1 MAEATSKPHPP
12 KDGLVRAARPG
23 LEIRDAADG
32 DKMPTLYGHL
42 LRFNE
47 PTKIDS
53 IFEGT
58 FIERIAP
65 GAAKRTLKN
74 NSGSIKILFNHGH
87 DPHIGEKALAPPT
100 LTEDDEGVAYEGEM
114 FDTSYNRDLVP
125 GLEAGQYGSSFKFRV
140 VKETFDEEPEK
151 SADNPD
157 GLPERT
163 IEELQLYE
171 GGPVTFPAYEG
182 AESGVRSRSLTD
194 RMFIEGLKQ
203 DPSRAS
209 ELDEVFVAWVG
220 HNAERVRGILDA
232 PAGDA
237 GGNESAERKAIP
249 YAKTGT
255 VDSAWD
261 GSATKADIPSDATE
275 SDLRGFFAWVDP
287 DGDPT
292 TKTAYKFIHHEVSDG
307 KAGDANVPA
316 CQSGIGVLN
325 GARTGTTIP
334 DADRQG
340 VYDHLAHHLKDAG
353 EEPAPLRSRSELD
366 EDSPEGTPQA
376 SEEASTEASDDARAD
391 ALPGPEAAPHSAD
404 GTRATGSRPTPPW
417 RQSQKKAPP
426 WRGEKRS

>member
-23 LEIRDAADG
+23 LEIRAAADG
-32 DKMPTLYGHL
+32 AKMPTLYGHL
-42 LRFNE
+42 LRFDE
-47 PTKIDS
+47 PTRIDS

-140 VKETFDEEPEK
+140 IKETFDEEPEK
-151 SADNPD
+151 SSDNPE

-182 AESGVRSRSLTD
+182 AESGVRSGSLTD
-194 RMFIEGLKQ
+194 RMFIEGIKR
-203 DPSRAS
+203 DPSRAH
-209 ELDEVFVAWVG
+209 ELDEVFIAWVG
-220 HNAERVRGILDA
+220 HNEERVREILN
-232 PAGDA
+232 GRS
-237 GGNESAERKAIP
+237 GEEGAERKAIP

-255 VDSAWD
+255 DAAGDDSAT
-261 GSATKADIPSDATE
+261 GAEVPNDAT
-275 SDLRGFFAWVDP
+275 
-287 DGDPT
+287 
-292 TKTAYKFIHHEVSDG
+292 
-307 KAGDANVPA
+307 
-316 CQSGIGVLN
+316 
-325 GARTGTTIP
+325 
-334 DADRQG
+334 DAD
-340 VYDHLAHHLKDAG
+340 
-353 EEPAPLRSRSELD
+353 EEPAPHELD
-366 EDSPEGTPQA
+366 EDSPEGTPQTA
-376 SEEASTEASDDARAD
+376 DEADTEAGDDARAD
-391 ALPGPEAAPHSAD
+391 ALPGPEVTPHSAD
-404 GTRATGSRPTPPW
+404 GTRAPFSRPKPPW
-417 RQSQKKAPP
+417 HQSQKKAPP
-426 WRGEKRS
+426 WRGDN